1 MIQYEKVEKSMRIDW
16 FDASVFKRCR
26 QMLEDSEKSGNVP
39 AWLNGGR
46 N

>member
-1 MIQYEKVEKSMRIDW
+1 MRIDL
-16 FDASVFKRCR
+16 FDASVFAAC
-26 QMLEDSEKSGNVP
+26 QMLEDSEKSGNAS